1 MKDMNVG
8 QSKNAG
14 KSGRSAEKPE
24 TASDAEDMENE
35 DYDMQD
41 EDDSDDADYDA
52 SNTQPSAHQ
61 QDFKNSIPTDEDF
74 SFARYVHKAN
84 LG

>member
-14 KSGRSAEKPE
+14 KAGRSAEKPD

-35 DYDMQD
+35 DEFMQD

-52 SNTQPSAHQ
+52 SNTQASTYQ
-61 QDFKNSIPTDEDF
+61 QGLKSSLPADEDF